1 MDEINQYNYGDKVT
15 FTPCSLKAARW
26 MRIFSGKITGER
38 ARIDFM
44 MPTEKWEAMDF
55 RKAAREAGYR
65 IEIHLF

>member
-38 ARIDFM
+38 ARIVFM
-44 MPTEKWEAMDF
+44 MPTEKLKAVDF
-55 RKAAREAGYR
+55 RKAAQGAGFR